1 MISWEIISL
10 TREEIGRI
18 LAYKKNVV
26 YIIFFIA
33 FETMVPI
40 FALQQMM
47 QEYIYPSPTL
57 FQLYTKLFAY
67 AYALSLG
74 IFIAYGVSMDNFI
87 SDKQRKSIETMLTTP
102 LSLGKLLLTKTLAI
116 FLLSYFSMIFA
127 FILFLVISNLLL
139 VGYFVYVPE
148 LSIWAT
154 LFAVYPLTCFSAIA
168 LMGIG
173 LLIARRP
180 TAVNFTAFTIAFLL
194 MVLPS
199 FFTIDFIMTSA
210 DSLTL
215 IYAEITVLLTIT
227 ALICKKLLLKK
238 EKVTLSI

>member
-1 MISWEIISL
+1 VVSWEIISL
-10 TREEIGRI
+10 AKEEIGRI

-87 SDKQRKSIETMLTTP
+87 SDKQRKAIETMLTTP

-180 TAVNFTAFTIAFLL
+180 TAVNFTTFIIAFILT
-194 MVLPS
+194 VLPS
-199 FFTIDFIMTSA
+199 FFTIDFIKTSA

-215 IYAEITVLLTIT
+215 IYAEITVLLAIT

>member
-1 MISWEIISL
+1 MVSWEIISL
-10 TREEIGRI
+10 AKEEIGRI

-154 LFAVYPLTCFSAIA
+154 LFAVYLLTCFSAIA

-180 TAVNFTAFTIAFLL
+180 TAVNFTTFIIAFILT
-194 MVLPS
+194 VLPS
-199 FFTIDFIMTSA
+199 FFTIDFIKTSA

-215 IYAEITVLLTIT
+215 IYAEITVLLAIT